1 MSGMNIA
8 PTRRPPHARPIPPE
22 PAYDP
27 WLDIATNWPQ
37 VRVVVEVMS
46 GDLLG
51 EVRDGGALV
60 ALRADTSAAQLRCTL
75 THEIV
80 HLERGLADCG
90 PWLNREE
97 RQVHAEAARR
107 LVPVAALADAIRS
120 LGTAD
125 DQAALA
131 NLLDVDSETLRVRW
145 QHLTSNERVQLRRAL
160 GRQALLRSVA

>member
-1 MSGMNIA
+1 MSIG
-8 PTRRPPHARPIPPE
+8 PTLPQPQDRPRRTE

-27 WLDIATNWPQ
+27 WHDVATNWPQ
-37 VRVVVEVMS
+37 VRVVVEAMS

-51 EVRDGGALV
+51 EVRDGGTLI

-75 THEIV
+75 AHEIV
-80 HLERGLADCG
+80 HLERGLTDCG
-90 PWLNREE
+90 PWLDREE

-107 LVPVAALADAIRS
+107 LVPAAALADAIRS
-120 LGTAD
+120 LGSSD

-131 NLLDVDSETLRVRW
+131 SLLDVDGETLRVRW
-145 QHLTSNERVQLRRAL
+145 HHLTLNDRALLRRAL